1 MFFKMWV
8 FLVITGCGKKKR
20 NVKFLIF
27 CAEVVVC
34 GRLLIVSVSL
44 MVVCSRLLLACGGL
58 WSLSV
63 LVASFD
69 NSEGDLFY

>member
-1 MFFKMWV
+1 
-8 FLVITGCGKKKR
+8 
-20 NVKFLIF
+20 
-27 CAEVVVC
+27 
-34 GRLLIVSVSL
+34 
-44 MVVCSRLLLACGGL
+44 MVVYLGFVVICGRLLLACGGL